1 MDNSTLLAIIQSHRR
16 DSLGYESGE
25 LSQERA
31 AAMDHYHGRPYGNE
45 IVGRSAVVSRD
56 LAETVDWALPAIIR
70 TFIQSGKLAEFTPVG
85 PDDEELAR
93 QETDYTNQV
102 IMEDNPGF
110 MILHDA
116 IKDAMLLKNGYFK
129 HWWEESEEVEEE
141 QFSGLT
147 MDQVTQLI
155 QELESDGAEV
165 EIKGQDSTF
174 APIPGMEGQNP
185 AQQIMGDPA
194 QAAQQA
200 AQPAQP
206 GAQPEMPPGPPPGMI
221 EIFELKLQI
230 KRKCGKVCVE
240 AVPAEELRVSRKC
253 RGSLQKSPFTEHVTL
268 KTRSEL
274 IEMGMP
280 RDFVDTLPSYNTND
294 NSNEVIARDS
304 VMDERNVND
313 ASFADRSMDEIE
325 FCEAY
330 LLVDYDDDGIAE
342 RRKVVTVANKI
353 PPGDEWNEAI
363 PSVSLTGIVIKRVPH
378 RHVGESFD
386 DEISDIQEIKTAL
399 ERQLLDNIYITNN
412 QRVFANERVNYKDL
426 LTSTPGGVIRVKGD
440 GPIGDAAEPF
450 VTQPILD
457 KILPVIDYFNK
468 NKETRSGVRPGSDID
483 PDMLRE
489 VTKGGFYEAM
499 NRLSEKI
506 EMIARMLA
514 ESGIKDL
521 VVQVHDLLIRHQD
534 QPRLV
539 QMRGKWIPVNPST
552 WKSRTDVRA
561 SVGLGTGNQ
570 EQKRQNLMMLSQ
582 MQQSLL
588 QAAVGAPPPVYERM
602 YALFGDFAKTM
613 AVETP
618 EKYAVPPNSPEHQQM
633 VEQAQAAQGQ
643 NPMVQKATIDAQA
656 KQQVEG
662 VKAHYQQMTDQNRQN
677 AEMQQHR
684 DRMNYE
690 AQLAAVKQQFEE
702 RDAIREQEFAR
713 WKALLDAATKIES
726 SNILSKS
733 KMMDAATTASTGELS
748 SDFGGAQ

>member
-1 MDNSTLLAIIQSHRR
+1 MDNSTLLAIIQAHRK

-45 IVGRSAVVSRD
+45 VVGRSAVVSRD

-174 APIPGMEGQNP
+174 VPIPGMEGQNP

-194 QAAQQA
+194 QAAQ
-200 AQPAQP
+200 P
-206 GAQPEMPPGPPPGMI
+206 GAQPGMI
-221 EIFELKLQI
+221 ELFELKLQI

-274 IEMGMP
+274 VEMGMP
-280 RDFVDTLPSYNTND
+280 RDFVDSLPSYNSD
-294 NSNEVIARDS
+294 ENSNEVIARDS
-304 VMDERNVND
+304 VTDERNIND
-313 ASFADRSMDEIE
+313 SSFSDRTMDEIE

-386 DEISDIQEIKTAL
+386 DEIADIQEIKTAL

-426 LTSTPGGVIRVKGD
+426 LTSTPGGVIRVKGE

-457 KILPVIDYFNK
+457 KILPVIDYFDK

-521 VVQVHDLLIRHQD
+521 VIQVHDLLIRHQD
-534 QPRLV
+534 KARMV
-539 QMRGKWIPVNPST
+539 QMRGKWIEVNPST

-582 MQQSLL
+582 MQHTLL

-633 VEQAQAAQGQ
+633 QQQAQASQGQ
-643 NPMVQKATIDAQA
+643 NPEMMKIQGEQQLEQQRMQMQAQVDAHR
-656 KQQVEG
+656 QQVEAQQQAAKMQMDKELAQF
-662 VKAHYQQMTDQNRQN
+662 KAQLDMQLEREKAQLQSQVQLDIARIN
-677 AEMQQHR
+677 AE
-684 DRMNYE
+684 
-690 AQLAAVKQQFEE
+690 AK
-702 RDAIREQEFAR
+702 I
-713 WKALLDAATKIES
+713 DAAQVT
-726 SNILSKS
+726 
-733 KMMDAATTASTGELS
+733 AATTLSTQQEMAS
-748 SDFGGAQ
+748 DNAVDDAQ

>member
-1 MDNSTLLAIIQSHRR
+1 MTNRR
-16 DSLGYESGE
+16 N
-25 LSQERA
+25 A
-31 AAMDHYHGRPYGNE
+31 AGR
-45 IVGRSAVVSRD
+45 RD

-141 QFSGLT
+141 ELTGLT
-147 MDQVTQLI
+147 MDQIVKLF
-155 QELESDGAEV
+155 SDLKAEGAEV
-165 EIKGQDSTF
+165 EIKGQESRLV
-174 APIPGMEGQNP
+174 PIPGMEGQNP

-194 QAAQQA
+194 QAAQ
-200 AQPAQP
+200 P
-206 GAQPEMPPGPPPGMI
+206 GAQPGMI
-221 EIFELKLQI
+221 ELFELKLQI

-274 IEMGMP
+274 VEMGMP
-280 RDFVDTLPSYNTND
+280 RDFVDSLPSYNSD
-294 NSNEVIARDS
+294 ENSNEVIARDS
-304 VMDERNVND
+304 VTDERNIND
-313 ASFADRSMDEIE
+313 SSFSDRTMDEIE

-426 LTSTPGGVIRVKGD
+426 LTSTPGGVIRVKGE

-457 KILPVIDYFNK
+457 KVLPVIEYFNK

-521 VVQVHDLLIRHQD
+521 VIQVHDLLIRHQD
-534 QPRLV
+534 KARMV
-539 QMRGKWIPVNPST
+539 QMRGKWIEVNPST

-582 MQQSLL
+582 MQQTLL

-633 VEQAQAAQGQ
+633 VQQAQASQGQ
-643 NPMVQKATIDAQA
+643 NPEMMKIQGEQQLEQQRMQMQAQVDAHR
-656 KQQVEG
+656 QQVEAQQQAAKMQMDKELAQF
-662 VKAHYQQMTDQNRQN
+662 KAQLDMQLEREKAQLQSQVQLAIAKIN
-677 AEMQQHR
+677 AE
-684 DRMNYE
+684 
-690 AQLAAVKQQFEE
+690 AK
-702 RDAIREQEFAR
+702 I
-713 WKALLDAATKIES
+713 DAAQVT
-726 SNILSKS
+726 
-733 KMMDAATTASTGELS
+733 AATTLSTQQEMASDNAVG
-748 SDFGGAQ
+748 DAQ